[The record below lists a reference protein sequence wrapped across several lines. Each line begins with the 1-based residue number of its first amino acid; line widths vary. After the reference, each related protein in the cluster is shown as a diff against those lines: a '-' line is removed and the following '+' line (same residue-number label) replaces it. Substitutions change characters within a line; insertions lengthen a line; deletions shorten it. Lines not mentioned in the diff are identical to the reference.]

1 MPWKVYSM
9 SEQRLAFVC
18 LIEHGCP
25 VARACREFGISR
37 KTGYKWLRR
46 HRADPAAAL
55 TNRPRTPRCSPGR
68 IDQRVERRIL
78 DARDSSG
85 WGARKIRSLLHRRHV
100 EVPSIKTV
108 HNVLRRHGR
117 VHPPPERPQPLQR
130 FERAAPNELW
140 QLDFK
145 GPLEVGR
152 RRRHPLAVLDDHSR
166 FLLVLQLCNDLTFQ
180 TTWRIL
186 WDAFGEFGLP
196 DSLLTDNAFGTTH
209 QHPKTLSLF
218 ESKLIRLDIRPL
230 HGRPYHPQTQGKIE
244 RFNGT
249 LQREL
254 YPRARTDRVDHFHT
268 DAQRWRRVYNHIR
281 PHEALGDLAPV
292 SRWRPS
298 SRSRP
303 HTLPAVEYPEGSIVR
318 KVSTVGDVR
327 YRSYRL
333 LAGRGLIGQYV
344 RVDERDDAIVLFY
357 SWKQI
362 RLIPRGKLQKDK
374 ML

>member
-9 SEQRLAFVC
+9 SEQRLAFVR

-78 DARDSSG
+78 DARDGSG

-117 VHPPPERPQPLQR
+117 VHPPPERPQSLQR

-166 FLLVLQLCNDLTFQ
+166 FLLVLQLCNDVTFQ

-230 HGRPYHPQTQGKIE
+230 HGRPYHPQTPGKIE
-244 RFNGT
+244 RFTGT
-249 LQREL
+249 LPREL
-254 YPRARTDRVDHFHT
+254 YPRARTDRMDHFHT

-281 PHEALGDLAPV
+281 PHEALGDLTPV